1 MNNVTVVEVLNNHNQ
16 VFNFNQMEQMLS
28 QTNEQIPQTSSE
40 SIINSPRPGRST
52 NSCSSENAVASPRQS
67 SRHQTRNASV
77 IEESAN
83 GASSSS
89 SHSES
94 NDRTNDEIPQR
105 STTEGPNEG
114 QRIKVRMTESEDGWP
129 RRRPKRQEVVPPT
142 TEQELASNYEH
153 LVLPTTMQSR
163 PPQPS
168 MSNFVP
174 TDIAMLPT
182 RPQVKIQLFFTNT
195 NISY

>member
-1 MNNVTVVEVLNNHNQ
+1 
-16 VFNFNQMEQMLS
+16 MEQVLS
-28 QTNEQIPQTSSE
+28 QTNDQLPQTSSE
-40 SIINSPRPGRST
+40 SIINSPRPGRS
-52 NSCSSENAVASPRQS
+52 NSYTSENVGASPRQS

-77 IEESAN
+77 MEESVN
-83 GASSSS
+83 GARSSS

-94 NDRTNDEIPQR
+94 NDISTDDIPQR
-105 STTEGPNEG
+105 STTEVPNEG
-114 QRIKVRMTESEDGWP
+114 QRSKVRMNESEDGWP

-142 TEQELASNYEH
+142 TEQELTSNYEH

-168 MSNFVP
+168 MTNFVP

-182 RPQVKIQLFFTNT
+182 RPQVKLNYFYI
-195 NISY
+195 